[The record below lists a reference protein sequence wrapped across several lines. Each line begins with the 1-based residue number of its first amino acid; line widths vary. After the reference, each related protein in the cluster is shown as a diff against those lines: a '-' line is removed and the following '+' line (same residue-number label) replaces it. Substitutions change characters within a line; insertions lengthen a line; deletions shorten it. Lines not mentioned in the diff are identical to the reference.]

1 MPRLSGPELSGSE
14 RAKSHRA
21 KTRDPREY
29 GPLSKLFNALA
40 YPYAAGKRPL
50 RHLGAALLTLAA
62 GAAQAQSHQAQSQAE
77 AQPATILALGDSLT
91 AGYGVAPED
100 AYPARLEA
108 ALKAKGYD
116 VRIING
122 GVSGDTTAGGLA
134 RLDWALADHPDYA
147 LVELGANDA
156 LRGLEPADTR
166 ANLDRI
172 LSGLDQAKVKVLLM
186 GMLAPNNWGA
196 DYARSFDQIYP
207 DLAAQHHVALYPFFL
222 DGVALDPKLNQ
233 QDMLHPT
240 AAGVDV
246 LVARTLPAVERLLG
260 PPGTAPS

>member
-1 MPRLSGPELSGSE
+1 MQGLSGSD
-14 RAKSHRA
+14 RAEP
-21 KTRDPREY
+21 TGY
-29 GPLSKLFNALA
+29 GPPPGLFNAFGYLC
-40 YPYAAGKRPL
+40 L
-50 RHLGAALLTLAA
+50 RYLGAAMVALVMSI
-62 GAAQAQSHQAQSQAE
+62 GAATAA
-77 AQPATILALGDSLT
+77 PITLLAFGDSLT

-100 AYPARLEA
+100 AYPVKLQA

-116 VRIING
+116 IRIINA

-134 RLDWALADHPDYA
+134 RLDWALSDHPTYA

-156 LRGLEPADTR
+156 LRGLEPADAE

-172 LSGLDQAKVKVLLM
+172 LAGLEQAKVKVLLM
-186 GMLAPNNWGA
+186 GMLAPNNWGP
-196 DYARSFDQIYP
+196 DYAQRFDKIYP
-207 DLAAQHHVALYPFFL
+207 ELAARHHVPLYPFFL

-233 QDMLHPT
+233 PDMLHPT

-246 LVARTLPAVERLLG
+246 IVARTLPAVEKLLG

>member
-1 MPRLSGPELSGSE
+1 MPRLSGSELSGSE
-14 RAKSHRA
+14 RVKSLRA

-29 GPLSKLFNALA
+29 GPLSKLFNALGH
-40 YPYAAGKRPL
+40 PYAAGRRPL
-50 RHLGAALLTLAA
+50 RHLGAGLLALATGFAQA
-62 GAAQAQSHQAQSQAE
+62 HAQAQ
-77 AQPATILALGDSLT
+77 PVTILALGDSLT

-100 AYPARLEA
+100 AYPAKLEA

-116 VRIING
+116 VRIINS
-122 GVSGDTTAGGLA
+122 GVSGDTSAGGLA

-156 LRGLEPADTR
+156 LRGVEPADTR

-172 LSGLDQAKVKVLLM
+172 LTGLDQAKVKVLLM
-186 GMLAPNNWGA
+186 GMLAPNNWGV
-196 DYARSFDQIYP
+196 DYARSFEKIYP
-207 DLAAQHHVALYPFFL
+207 DLATQHHVALYPFFL

-246 LVARTLPAVERLLG
+246 LVARTLPAVEQLLG
-260 PPGTAPS
+260 LPGTAPS